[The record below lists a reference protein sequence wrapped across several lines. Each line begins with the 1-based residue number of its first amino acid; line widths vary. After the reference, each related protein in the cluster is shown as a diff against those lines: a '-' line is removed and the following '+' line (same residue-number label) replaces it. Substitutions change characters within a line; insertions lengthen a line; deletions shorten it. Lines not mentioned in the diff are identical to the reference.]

1 MKALNLVLHCGGR
14 NATLDAVADTHT
26 PAPEGRWRPIPHIE
40 VHNSVTR
47 SAERLG
53 LTVVTQVHALARE
66 GNHYFGLY
74 QLATD
79 ENPEMGLVLGTR
91 NSHNKEFLA
100 GIAAGEG
107 VFACD
112 NLAFWA
118 EVVLGR
124 RHTTHI
130 MRDLPGLCDKAV
142 SMLAEK
148 WTSAVRRT
156 DTYKTHRLTD
166 AEVHDFAVRA
176 IDAEVI
182 TPRQLPTVI
191 TEWRKPSHDEFTA
204 DGKTAWRLY
213 NAFTE
218 SFKDLG
224 NPATLARRSQVLNGM
239 MNATCGILGT
249 PAAN

>member
-1 MKALNLVLHCGGR
+1 MKALNLMLHCGGR
-14 NATLDAVADTHT
+14 TADLDTVSNVAT
-26 PAPEGRWRPIPHIE
+26 PNPEGIWHPIPHIE
-40 VHNSVTR
+40 VHNAVTR
-47 SAERLG
+47 SVNRLG
-53 LTVVTQVHALARE
+53 LTVANQVHALGRG

-74 QLATD
+74 QLVTD

-124 RHTTHI
+124 KHTTHI

-142 SMLAEK
+142 GMLAER
-148 WTSAVRRT
+148 WTTAAKRVDAYKAHALA
-156 DTYKTHRLTD
+156 DT
-166 AEVHDFAVRA
+166 EVHDFAVRA
-176 IDAEVI
+176 IDADVI
-182 TPRQLPTVI
+182 PVRSLPTVLK
-191 TEWRKPSHDEFTA
+191 EWREPSHAEFTEN
-204 DGKTAWRLY
+204 GRSAWRLY

-218 SFKDLG
+218 AFKDIG
-224 NPATLARRSQVLNGM
+224 NPSTLMRRSQVLNAM
-239 MNATCGILGT
+239 MNTTCGVLKVE
-249 PAAN
+249 NN

>member
-1 MKALNLVLHCGGR
+1 MKALNLMLHCGGR
-14 NATLDAVADTHT
+14 LATLDAVSDTPT
-26 PAPEGRWRPIPHIE
+26 PAAEGIWRPIPHIE

-53 LTVVTQVHALARE
+53 LTVVAQTHALGRGGA
-66 GNHYFGLY
+66 HYFGLY
-74 QLATD
+74 QLAG

-124 RHTTHI
+124 KHTTNI

-142 SMLAEK
+142 GMLAEK
-148 WTSAVRRT
+148 WTSAVQRV
-156 DTYKTHRLTD
+156 DTYKRHTLTD
-166 AEVHDFAVRA
+166 EQVHDFAVRA

-182 TPRQLPTVI
+182 PARALPTVVR
-191 TEWRKPSHDEFTA
+191 EWRTPAHAEFTSN
-204 DGKTAWRLY
+204 GRSAWRLY

-218 SFKDLG
+218 AFKDIG
-224 NPATLARRSQVLNGM
+224 NPATLARRSQVLNAM
-239 MNATCGILGT
+239 MNTTCGIMGT